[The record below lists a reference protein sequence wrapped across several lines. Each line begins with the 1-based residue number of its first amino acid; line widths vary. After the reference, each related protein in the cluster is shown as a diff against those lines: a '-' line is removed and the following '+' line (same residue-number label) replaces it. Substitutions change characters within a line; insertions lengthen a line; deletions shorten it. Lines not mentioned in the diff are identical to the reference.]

1 MASPFRYVAPA
12 GTPIGFTD
20 LAWWARHAF
29 TDRDPVGRFGDDIR
43 ARLGVRHCTF
53 VSTGRAALTVALHAL
68 KTLDTRG
75 RDEVVIPSYT
85 CFSVASSVVKAGLK
99 IRLADVHPTT
109 LDVDPDALN
118 RLDTSRVL
126 AIVATNL
133 YGMPNDLPRLVT
145 FAASRNVFVVDDAA
159 QSLGATVGG
168 RPSGTWGDV
177 GIYSLDKGKNI
188 TSIDGGVIVTNNDAM
203 ADALDT
209 HTRGLPKP
217 SLGDRADHIV
227 KLLAY
232 ATLLHPTRYWLPNA
246 LPFLNLGVTLYRTD
260 YPLAQYDPVLAV
272 LGRRLLSRLDAV
284 NARRRENALRLLK
297 DLPWGA
303 RLEPISPT
311 NQASPVYLRF
321 PILVDAGLRDAVVA
335 ALRGV
340 GIGATASYPTAIADI
355 PDVRWA
361 LRGED
366 RDAVG
371 GRDIA
376 KRIVTLP
383 THPYVTAEDLDRM
396 AEVVASVLARGE
408 AVMAGERE
416 PVWDGPA
423 VKDR

>member
-1 MASPFRYVAPA
+1 MSRLFRFVPPA

-20 LAWWARHAF
+20 LAWWVRHAL
-29 TDRDPVGRFGDDIR
+29 TDRDPVGQFGDDVR
-43 ARLGVRHCTF
+43 ARLGVRHCAF

-85 CFSVASSVVKAGLK
+85 CFSVASSVVKAGLN
-99 IRLADVHPTT
+99 IRLADVNPTT
-109 LDVDPDALN
+109 LDFDLDALN

-133 YGMPNDLPRLVT
+133 YGMPNDLPSLVN

-159 QSLGATVGG
+159 QSLGALVAG

-188 TSIDGGVIVTNNDAM
+188 TSIDGGIIVSRNDAV
-203 ADALDT
+203 AKAVGAQ
-209 HTRGLPKP
+209 TRALPKP
-217 SLGDRADHIV
+217 SLGERVDHLV

-260 YPLAQYDPVLAV
+260 YPLAQYDPVLSV
-272 LGRRLLSRLDAV
+272 LGRRLLRRLDLV
-284 NARRRENALRLLK
+284 NAQRVDHASQLRRA
-297 DLPWGA
+297 LPWSP
-303 RLEPISPT
+303 RLEPISVT
-311 NQASPVYLRF
+311 SQANPVYLRF
-321 PILVDAGLRDAVVA
+321 PILVEADRRDAVVA
-335 ALRGV
+335 ALRGA
-340 GIGATASYPTAIADI
+340 GIGATASYPTSIADI
-355 PDVRWA
+355 PE
-361 LRGED
+361 LRTHLKRHD
-366 RDAVG
+366 HAAG
-371 GRDIA
+371 GRDLA

-396 AEVVASVLARGE
+396 AAVVASVLAR
-408 AVMAGERE
+408 ADAITAGEYE
-416 PVWDGPA
+416 PVRDGPA
-423 VKDR
+423 GPHR

>member
-1 MASPFRYVAPA
+1 MASPFRFVAPA
-12 GTPIGFTD
+12 GTPIGFAD
-20 LAWWARHAF
+20 LAWWARHAL
-29 TDRDPVGRFGDDIR
+29 TDRDPVGQFSADIR
-43 ARLGVRHCTF
+43 ARLGVRHCAF
-53 VSTGRAALTVALHAL
+53 VSTGRAALTVALQAL
-68 KTLDTRG
+68 KTLDAKG

-99 IRLADVHPTT
+99 IRLADVHPST
-109 LDVDPDALN
+109 LDFDSDALN

-133 YGMPNDLPRLVT
+133 YGMPNDLPALVR
-145 FAASRNVFVVDDAA
+145 FAADRNVFVVDDAA

-188 TSIDGGVIVTNNDAM
+188 TSIDGGVIVTNNDAV
-203 ADALDT
+203 ADALNT
-209 HTRGLPKP
+209 HTRGLPQP
-217 SLGDRADHIV
+217 SLGDRVDHIV

-246 LPFLNLGVTLYRTD
+246 LPFLNLGVTMYRTD
-260 YPLAQYDPVLAV
+260 YPLAQYDPMLAV
-272 LGRRLLSRLDAV
+272 LGRRMLNRLDAV
-284 NARRRENALRLLK
+284 NAVRVDHARRLREN
-297 DLPWGA
+297 LPWSTC
-303 RLEPISPT
+303 LEPVSSAT
-311 NQASPVYLRF
+311 QASPVYLRF
-321 PILVDAGLRDAVVA
+321 PILVDAGRRDQMVA
-335 ALRGV
+335 ALRAV

-355 PDVRWA
+355 PDVRPE
-361 LRGED
+361 LRGDD

-383 THPYVTAEDLDRM
+383 THPYVTAEDLDHM

-408 AVMAGERE
+408 AITVGEHE

-423 VKDR
+423 GTHP